1 MSTNTADQAPILKA
15 GGLYKSYG
23 AIKVLQAVDLV
34 VGTGS
39 THAVIGPNGA
49 GKTTLFKI
57 LSGEL
62 FADQGRVE
70 FEGRDV
76 SAEHGYV
83 RVRNGMG
90 RTFQVARV
98 FPDETVL
105 GNMAMAIESR
115 NATRRFSLGNYLRIS
130 RGAEVLDECHD
141 ILAKVGLADRWDYQA
156 GILAYGERKRLELA
170 MTLALKPRI
179 LMLDE
184 PMAGMSPG
192 DRANAIELLNRIS
205 RETGISILLT
215 EHDMNVVFSL
225 ADHVTV
231 LNYGEVIASGSPEE
245 VKASPLVRE
254 VYLGH

>member
-1 MSTNTADQAPILKA
+1 MSTNTLNETPILQA
-15 GGLYKSYG
+15 GGVYKSYG

-34 VGTGS
+34 VETGS

-49 GKTTLFKI
+49 GKTTLFKV

-62 FADQGRVE
+62 FSDQGKVE

-76 SAEHGYV
+76 SAEPGYA

-90 RTFQVARV
+90 RTFQVAKV

-105 GNMAMAIESR
+105 SNMAVAIESR
-115 NATRRFSLGNYLRIS
+115 DAVRGFSLSNYLRIS
-130 RGAEVLDECHD
+130 RGADVLEECHE

-170 MTLALKPRI
+170 MTLALKPRL

-192 DRANAIELLNRIS
+192 DRANAIQLLRRIS
-205 RETGISILLT
+205 EDTGISILLT

-231 LNYGEVIASGSPEE
+231 LNYGEVIASGTPDE